1 MRARWLLV
9 SVLCPHPPHPP
20 QPPQVA
26 IKWISKASI
35 TDMTEMDRVSREF
48 FILTA
53 IDHRNV
59 IRLYEVLQDDAFLY
73 LVMEFAGGGTLEGLL
88 SSRPGGALLS
98 EASSRALFSEVASAV
113 RYCHR
118 QSIVHRDLKPENILL
133 ARTDV
138 AITPDVLATRPQ
150 ELYTVKVADFGL
162 SNTATVGTRARSP
175 VGTPLFSAPEVLF
188 PSAYPSLW
196 ADGGAAVAGGGPV
209 AEEEE
214 EGADAATPAPAPA
227 PAAGAGGRGRAPLP
241 TPVSTGRHGAA
252 AAPAPVPGV
261 NAAGHVVCS
270 GAGKDYSGTMADVWG
285 MGVILYRMV
294 TGVLPFP
301 ADSMKSLR
309 AMILKKPLT
318 FPPLPAPQLSP
329 NLQALIRRMLTLDP
343 FARPA
348 ADEVMAQPWLA
359 STGLGLLGGDDDDD
373 DGNMVPEPP
382 PVDPAAT
389 SAADAEVA
397 TAGVEDLIA
406 AAAEVEGASA
416 RGRAAAKRGSPV
428 RSRSRVSG
436 IDTSAAAEAAGGGGT
451 SPTSRAG
458 GGGALEVVGSSRAG
472 AVPTSRSE
480 APPSGRTPSAA
491 RSGSVAGWPMNDAVG
506 LDDSAS
512 TDGVGGGGG
521 GAGGDGEERI
531 SIVSSRAGL
540 PPATTRSSSQMS
552 LAEGGIA
559 AAGGRGIRR
568 SEVGA
573 EARAMRRSS
582 AGGGGGGG
590 EEAGGGSGTP
600 AGGSGVVLFG
610 GLSGAGGKH
619 PNLRRVSGINTSAPS
634 PGVMAVG
641 SGAPTAATPVA
652 GGAVMQIGMTNF
664 GGNLGTPAAGSASL
678 LSSPPDDAATGFAPG
693 PLAPSA
699 FPQLIAMPP
708 VGSLVAPLL
717 PLGGGAESRRT
728 ADREV
733 SAPGFGLGASPD
745 APASESSATDSQPPS
760 QMGSPTAAGLP
771 PRITTLSSP
780 PGGGSGGSSPMK
792 LPHHGRSASGPV
804 LSPITGGNSGSGA
817 PTAAGSPMPDTP
829 LQAPVAPAAAAA
841 VVGPH
846 PAAARPHNFV
856 PPALLRTLSP
866 DVTVPTL
873 LVTPSGAPSSL
884 PSLFTPAL
892 GTASPRIG
900 LMLGPGAGPAAGGA
914 PTLAPA
920 PAPGGTARVSWRGPS
935 SLASPGM
942 ISLVP
947 GAAAPPAQVPL
958 SAAPPGSGAA
968 APTTSATAAPAPAP
982 APAAAAARGVGA
994 TSSSSAL
1001 RVVPAA
1007 GRGPARPLTLQPAW
1021 KGSIPAPSGP
1031 PSAAAAAPAASGM
1044 GGRIPPLH
1052 TPSHL
1057 AAGGRAAAGGSSGG
1071 SGVGEISSV
1080 TSGGSDD
1087 AAGSTTAP
1095 GSVLLQYP
1103 AAPVSHAL
1111 SGDDGGAPGFYSHSR
1126 VASGS
1131 AMLPSLS
1138 GGGSGGGGAL
1148 ATASSTATSAR
1159 PASTS
1164 GAMMDTMG
1172 APGILASVVAAARS
1186 EAAAAGSEHGTTTE
1200 DTYRSDLM
1208 SEPVPG
1214 ASSDAPVV
1222 PLAPAPVPV
1231 PVPGRGTSLAPLSF
1245 PLPPMAGGAASA
1257 MHLSGAA
1264 TTATQPGSALFRPS
1278 PAPSSTQAPPADAAP
1293 VPAAPTPAP
1302 AAAPAPTPAPAPAPA
1317 PVVAAASEGST
1328 GGGGAGPS
1336 SSPGASSGMD
1346 GGADGGGGAGGGGG
1360 GFIVPSRPAGQP
1372 HHSPATFRRTL
1383 TAAGAITGP
1392 SGGSGGGGSA
1402 VGGVPASGSC
1412 GAAGEAHGDGA
1423 SDCPPP
1429 AAAAVPPPTTEPAP
1443 TNDAAAAPAPAAAA
1457 ADPVPVTT
1465 DLPDHSAPST
1475 PPA

>member
-1 MRARWLLV
+1 MLRCNCWMRARWLLV

-270 GAGKDYSGTMADVWG
+270 GAGKDYSGTMTDVWG

-641 SGAPTAATPVA
+641 AGAPCRHA
-652 GGAVMQIGMTNF
+652 GGRRRRHANWDDQLWRQPWDAGGRLCLPAVLAARRRRHGVCTRPA
-664 GGNLGTPAAGSASL
+664 GAVSLPPADCHASRWLASGTPAAPRRRRRE
-678 LSSPPDDAATGFAPG
+678 PPYRRPRGVRARVWPRRLTRCTRVRIVGDGLAA
-693 PLAPSA
+693 
-699 FPQLIAMPP
+699 
-708 VGSLVAPLL
+708 
-717 PLGGGAESRRT
+717 
-728 ADREV
+728 
-733 SAPGFGLGASPD
+733 
-745 APASESSATDSQPPS
+745 SQPNGVAH
-760 QMGSPTAAGLP
+760 GSW
-771 PRITTLSSP
+771 
-780 PGGGSGGSSPMK
+780 
-792 LPHHGRSASGPV
+792 
-804 LSPITGGNSGSGA
+804 
-817 PTAAGSPMPDTP
+817 
-829 LQAPVAPAAAAA
+829 AAAAHHHA
-841 VVGPH
+841 E
-846 PAAARPHNFV
+846 
-856 PPALLRTLSP
+856 
-866 DVTVPTL
+866 
-873 LVTPSGAPSSL
+873 
-884 PSLFTPAL
+884 
-892 GTASPRIG
+892 
-900 LMLGPGAGPAAGGA
+900 
-914 PTLAPA
+914 
-920 PAPGGTARVSWRGPS
+920 
-935 SLASPGM
+935 
-942 ISLVP
+942 
-947 GAAAPPAQVPL
+947 Q
-958 SAAPPGSGAA
+958 
-968 APTTSATAAPAPAP
+968 
-982 APAAAAARGVGA
+982 
-994 TSSSSAL
+994 
-1001 RVVPAA
+1001 
-1007 GRGPARPLTLQPAW
+1007 PARWWQW
-1021 KGSIPAPSGP
+1021 RQQSN
-1031 PSAAAAAPAASGM
+1031 
-1044 GGRIPPLH
+1044 
-1052 TPSHL
+1052 
-1057 AAGGRAAAGGSSGG
+1057 
-1071 SGVGEISSV
+1071 
-1080 TSGGSDD
+1080 
-1087 AAGSTTAP
+1087 
-1095 GSVLLQYP
+1095 
-1103 AAPVSHAL
+1103 
-1111 SGDDGGAPGFYSHSR
+1111 
-1126 VASGS
+1126 
-1131 AMLPSLS
+1131 
-1138 GGGSGGGGAL
+1138 
-1148 ATASSTATSAR
+1148 
-1159 PASTS
+1159 
-1164 GAMMDTMG
+1164 
-1172 APGILASVVAAARS
+1172 
-1186 EAAAAGSEHGTTTE
+1186 EAAASWPQCQ
-1200 DTYRSDLM
+1200 R
-1208 SEPVPG
+1208 PG
-1214 ASSDAPVV
+1214 
-1222 PLAPAPVPV
+1222 
-1231 PVPGRGTSLAPLSF
+1231 
-1245 PLPPMAGGAASA
+1245 
-1257 MHLSGAA
+1257 
-1264 TTATQPGSALFRPS
+1264 
-1278 PAPSSTQAPPADAAP
+1278 
-1293 VPAAPTPAP
+1293 
-1302 AAAPAPTPAPAPAPA
+1302 
-1317 PVVAAASEGST
+1317 
-1328 GGGGAGPS
+1328 
-1336 SSPGASSGMD
+1336 
-1346 GGADGGGGAGGGGG
+1346 
-1360 GFIVPSRPAGQP
+1360 
-1372 HHSPATFRRTL
+1372 
-1383 TAAGAITGP
+1383 
-1392 SGGSGGGGSA
+1392 
-1402 VGGVPASGSC
+1402 
-1412 GAAGEAHGDGA
+1412 
-1423 SDCPPP
+1423 
-1429 AAAAVPPPTTEPAP
+1429 
-1443 TNDAAAAPAPAAAA
+1443 
-1457 ADPVPVTT
+1457 PVT
-1465 DLPDHSAPST
+1465 HHRR
-1475 PPA
+1475 